1 MKGCTPSP
9 TVRRP
14 ANATEPERLP
24 AHRFGGLM
32 SYSGDLRH
40 QFRRAALYV
49 DKILKGA
56 NPAELPVE
64 QPTKYELVINKK
76 TAKAL
81 GPTIPHWSAEA
92 WSQVRVEFR
101 RAVALRSE
109 IRRAG

>member
-49 DKILKGA
+49 DKILKRA

-64 QPTKYELVINKK
+64 QPTKYELVITGKRRRPSGSRSRSHCSCGRTRSN
-76 TAKAL
+76 
-81 GPTIPHWSAEA
+81 SACTCGA
-92 WSQVRVEFR
+92 VLVRVATF
-101 RAVALRSE
+101 
-109 IRRAG
+109 G